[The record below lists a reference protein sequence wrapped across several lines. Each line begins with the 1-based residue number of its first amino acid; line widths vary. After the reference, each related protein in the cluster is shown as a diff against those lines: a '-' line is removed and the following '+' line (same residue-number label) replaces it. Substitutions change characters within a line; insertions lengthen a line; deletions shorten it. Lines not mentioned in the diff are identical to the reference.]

1 MKSVFLAVVLVLA
14 GCGGVES
21 IDEEEQAVSGVC
33 TKAPMYCPPECKH
46 VGNAC
51 PQKCSCPGYTAC
63 GPSLK
68 CNQHDDCCTAGPIS
82 IDPAQNHYMCVPP
95 GTACPL

>member
-1 MKSVFLAVVLVLA
+1 MKSLFLMVALVLA
-14 GCGGVES
+14 GCGGVENVA
-21 IDEEEQAVSGVC
+21 EEEQAVSVC
-33 TKAPMYCPPECKH
+33 TKMALYCPPGCKY

-63 GPSLK
+63 GPDLK
-68 CNQHDDCCTAGPIS
+68 CGTHQDCCTAGPVNV
-82 IDPAQNHYMCVPP
+82 DPALNHYLCVQP